1 LTFRLLVLV
10 AGYGTCGFLHPALG
24 LLLHGST
31 PSWAPLLREAFVVLE
46 FRGGSALSVVFGFA
60 LALLL
65 ALLATLL
72 LLVPSLLLAFL
83 TLLLLL
89 ATAAGETPYEAL
101 RLVGYPSDGVLRPLH
116 GLPSLLGSLP
126 CGILRSS
133 LVLLLLLASSTLG
146 LGGARRLLCGLF
158 GLGGRRNLQV
168 EEAAILTELQA
179 DEGAWLVYDGARRL
193 SLLVGGPLSTLGP
206 RQIGYVAHYLLID
219 RVAFLVDGFLDY
231 VALLV
236 DGALDGLT
244 LLVDGRFAEQL
255 GTGGDVLGYLAD
267 LINSPSCGVL
277 NLLCGLASGVL
288 DPLHGLSGL
297 VGDAPKRALI
307 LLVLLPLL
315 LLLVAFAHFRS
326 PFGKAIVVV
335 VGLG

>member
-1 LTFRLLVLV
+1 
-10 AGYGTCGFLHPALG
+10 
-24 LLLHGST
+24 
-31 PSWAPLLREAFVVLE
+31 
-46 FRGGSALSVVFGFA
+46 
-60 LALLL
+60 
-65 ALLATLL
+65 
-72 LLVPSLLLAFL
+72 LLLAFL

-89 ATAAGETPYEAL
+89 APAAGETPYEAL

-193 SLLVGGPLSTLGP
+193 SLLVGGPLSALGP
-206 RQIGYVAHYLLID
+206 RQIGDVAHYLLVD
-219 RVAFLVDGFLDY
+219 RVALFVDSFFDD

-244 LLVDGRFAEQL
+244 LLVGGSFAEQL

-267 LINSPSCGVL
+267 LIYRPLGGVL
-277 NLLCGLASGVL
+277 DLLCGLASSVL
-288 DPLHGLSGL
+288 DPLHSLPGL
-297 VGDAPKRALI
+297 VSDAPEGTTALA
-307 LLVLLPLL
+307 LLVLFLL
-315 LLLVAFAHFRS
+315 ALLFLIAFAHFRS
-326 PFGKAIVVV
+326 PFGKTVVV
-335 VGLG
+335 LG